1 MPLPV
6 RSNLILPAAL
16 LEGEPGEE
24 EPDLEETEDFVMPAI
39 DMFENR
45 SMRSFKSDP
54 FGRDSSKYVGP
65 KKDEWSLAPLANYM
79 DTITAKIDD
88 NIAKDMPFTDA
99 KFDSFVSRVVSTI
112 RRRTQHAPREMR
124 RRISAIL
131 DKKFRKFW
139 NVQRNQKV
147 KNTTPQEL
155 KIALVSVIE
164 AFQSEFAMYF
174 VTVATLGQPKACRPL
189 PYP

>member
-54 FGRDSSKYVGP
+54 FGRDSSKYIGP

-174 VTVATLGQPKACRPL
+174 VTGATLGQPKACRPL